1 MIEYLGWESVFILF
15 GGIGIFWCAVW
26 WSLKN
31 NGVLGGDAQLE
42 TSSEKVKNDKPA
54 SLQSIKWPVFYNC
67 IPLRALSYA
76 HFCNNW
82 GSFLMLSWGPT
93 FLSQV
98 ILIDAV
104 FHDNIQTFSFADE
117 TLSLQILV
125 KTLRLDLTQAAYIS
139 ILPPLA
145 SGILSSIAGN
155 VADGLINVFDVNPT
169 YVRKSLQFLAFI
181 VPAACLAAIVH
192 ETEYGREVNTEVII
206 ALWTTALGFAGLSL
220 AGLYCNHN
228 DMSKK
233 YSALLLGMTNTVGAV
248 PGILGNLTTGALLGR
263 STFVTHLYC
272 GCSLI

>member
-42 TSSEKVKNDKPA
+42 TSAEKVKNDKPA

-98 ILIDAV
+98 ILIDAL
-104 FHDNIQTFSFADE
+104 FHDKI
-117 TLSLQILV
+117 
-125 KTLRLDLTQAAYIS
+125 
-139 ILPPLA
+139 
-145 SGILSSIAGN
+145 
-155 VADGLINVFDVNPT
+155 
-169 YVRKSLQFLAFI
+169 
-181 VPAACLAAIVH
+181 
-192 ETEYGREVNTEVII
+192 
-206 ALWTTALGFAGLSL
+206 
-220 AGLYCNHN
+220 
-228 DMSKK
+228 
-233 YSALLLGMTNTVGAV
+233 
-248 PGILGNLTTGALLGR
+248 
-263 STFVTHLYC
+263 
-272 GCSLI
+272 